1 MIRATHIAAATAIVT
16 GLALGAQAIH
26 AQQAFDRSKAP
37 ALGPAPTLVLPKVKT
52 ARLGNGAA
60 IKVVEQRELPLVH
73 ITLQLAGGGRLDNEQ
88 PGLAS
93 FTALMIR
100 EGAGTRDANALQSEL
115 AFLGA
120 TLSSNASWDH
130 TSITLRVSKRNLQPA
145 LDLMADVV
153 LRPSLKSADVTRQR
167 DLRLAGLLQAKD
179 QPGAI
184 ASRAFETALF
194 PAGHPYHNSLS
205 GDSTSTAA
213 LDSATVRAFHA
224 GAYRPARATFT
235 VVGDISDTEARSL
248 LDRRFGPWRAMG
260 PERTPAPVLAQA
272 VRNTE
277 RRVILVD
284 KPGAAQSVVI
294 IGTPGIERTTPD
306 YAAIMVMNT
315 ILGGSFSSRL
325 NSNLRETKGYTYG
338 AGSGFQFRP
347 LPGAWQA
354 SSQVRTNVTD
364 SSLVEFFKEMNT
376 LRDEPVGDDELSRAK
391 AYLALGV
398 PGDFEST
405 AQIAGELT
413 SLAAFNLPL
422 SYLAEYVEAVG
433 KVTAADVQR
442 VAQRLIPVANA
453 TIVVV
458 GDLSQIRAGIEALN
472 LGPITVIPVAE
483 LMK

>member
-1 MIRATHIAAATAIVT
+1 MIRTSRVLLAAAAIAAP
-16 GLALGAQAIH
+16 LALP

-37 ALGPAPTLVLPKVKT
+37 ALGPAPQLELPTVKT
-52 ARLGNGAA
+52 LRLGNGAA
-60 IKVVEQRELPLVH
+60 IKVVEQHELPLVH
-73 ITLQLAGGGRLDNEQ
+73 ITLELAGGGRLDRDQ

-93 FTALMIR
+93 FTALMVR
-100 EGAGTRDANALQSEL
+100 EGAGSRDANALQSEL
-115 AFLGA
+115 AYLGA
-120 TLSSNASWDH
+120 TLSSGADWDN
-130 TSITLRVSKRNLQPA
+130 TSLTLRVAKRNLDAA

-153 LRPSLKSADVTRQR
+153 LRPTFKAADVTRQR
-167 DLRLAGLLQAKD
+167 DLRLAGLLQQKD
-179 QPGAI
+179 QPSAL
-184 ASRAFETALF
+184 ANRAFDMALF

-213 LDSATVRAFHA
+213 LDSATVRAFYQ

-235 VVGDISDTEARSL
+235 VVGDITDAEARAV
-248 LDRRFGPWRAMG
+248 LDRRFGAWRASG
-260 PERTPAPVLAQA
+260 AERTSAPVLAQA

-277 RRVILVD
+277 RKILLVD
-284 KPGAAQSVVI
+284 KPGAAQSVI
-294 IGTPGIERTTPD
+294 ILGVPGIERTSAD
-306 YAAIMVMNT
+306 YAAVMVMNT

-325 NSNLRETKGYTYG
+325 NTNLRETKGYSYG

-347 LPGAWQA
+347 LPGAWRA

-364 SSLVEFFKEMNT
+364 SSLVEFFNEMNA
-376 LRDEPVGDDELSRAK
+376 LRDTPVGEDELARAK

-405 AQIAGELT
+405 AQIAGQVTEL
-413 SLAAFNLPL
+413 AQFNLPL
-422 SYLAEYVEAVG
+422 SYLAEYVAAVE
-433 KVTAADVQR
+433 KVTVADVQR

-472 LGPITVIPVAE
+472 LGPITVIPVSE